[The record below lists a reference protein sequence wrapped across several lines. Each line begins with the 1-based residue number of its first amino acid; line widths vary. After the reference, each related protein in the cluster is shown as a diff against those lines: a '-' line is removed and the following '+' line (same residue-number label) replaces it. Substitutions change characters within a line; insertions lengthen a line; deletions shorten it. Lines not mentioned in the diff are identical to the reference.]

1 MTQSR
6 EAKNQEKTEV
16 LQNTLNFLVEVD
28 TPFSLRVDIMRV
40 IYIYIYIHMYTYIH
54 AYIHIVISDTDI
66 YVHFIMYEV
75 DKVQHRSCD
84 GDRGEETDD

>member
-1 MTQSR
+1 MLTCILYIYVHIYIIAGVTVMTQSR

-40 IYIYIYIHMYTYIH
+40 IYIYIYMYICIYTYMH
-54 AYIHIVISDTDI
+54 TYIL
-66 YVHFIMYEV
+66 
-75 DKVQHRSCD
+75 
-84 GDRGEETDD
+84 